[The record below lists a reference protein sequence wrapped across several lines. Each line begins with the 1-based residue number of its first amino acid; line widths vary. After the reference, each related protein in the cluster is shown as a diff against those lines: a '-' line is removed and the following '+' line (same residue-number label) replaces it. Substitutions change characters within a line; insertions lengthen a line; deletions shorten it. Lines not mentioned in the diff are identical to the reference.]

1 MGSEGTYGD
10 AGAAA
15 IDLLR
20 SAAPVRPDGDHLL
33 TTRTGLVLV
42 DVVNGFCT
50 VGAGNLAP
58 VTPNKQIEKMV
69 DEAGRL
75 AKVFCDRNWPVFA
88 FLDTHYPD
96 KPEPPFP
103 PHCIIGSGEENFV
116 PALEWL
122 ENDPNVTIRRKDCI
136 DGYLASFEKD
146 GSNVFG
152 DWIAKFQIQTVL
164 VVGICTDYCVLD
176 FASSTLA
183 ARNIGRVPPL
193 EDVVIYSEGCATFD
207 LPVEV
212 AVNIKGA
219 LAHPQDL
226 MHHMGLYMAKS
237 RGAKIVDRIILG

>member
-1 MGSEGTYGD
+1 
-10 AGAAA
+10 
-15 IDLLR
+15 
-20 SAAPVRPDGDHLL
+20 
-33 TTRTGLVLV
+33 
-42 DVVNGFCT
+42 
-50 VGAGNLAP
+50 

-69 DEAGRL
+69 EEAGRL

-96 KPEPPFP
+96 KPEPPFR

-122 ENDPNVTIRRKDCI
+122 EDDPNVTIRRKDCI

-146 GSNVFG
+146 GSNVFS
-152 DWIAKFQIQTVL
+152 DWVAKFQIQTVL

-212 AVNIKGA
+212 AMNIKGA
-219 LAHPQDL
+219 LAHPQ
-226 MHHMGLYMAKS
+226 
-237 RGAKIVDRIILG
+237 VFFLGPRPHI